1 MHNRSMAPTPT
12 GTLRSTDTGVA
23 LELTRTISAP
33 REDVWARLTESSRT
47 AQWFGPWERIS
58 HNIIRVTMAFEEGAP
73 ASNMIIDACEPPGLL
88 AVRMTGEVEWP
99 LEVRLTETGPATVLV
114 LVHSCTSTDGLGD
127 IGPGWEYY
135 LDMFIAAGNADPHP
149 SFDDYYPS
157 QQEYYSSLRPR

>member
-33 REDVWARLTESSRT
+33 REDVWAHLTESSRT

-88 AVRMTGEVEWP
+88 AVRLTGEVEWP
-99 LEVRLTETGPATVLV
+99 LEVRLTEAGPATVLV
-114 LVHSCTSTDGLGD
+114 LAHRCTSTDGLGD

-135 LDMFIAAGNADPHP
+135 LDMFIAAGNGDPHP
-149 SFDDYYPS
+149 SFDDDYPS

>member
-47 AQWFGPWERIS
+47 AQWFGPWELIS
-58 HNIIRVTMAFEEGAP
+58 HNTIRVTMAFEQGAP
-73 ASNMIIDACEPPGLL
+73 ASGMIIDACEPPGLL
-88 AVRMTGEVEWP
+88 AVRMTGEVQWP
-99 LEVRLTETGPATVLV
+99 VEVRLTETGPATVLV

-135 LDMFIAAGNADPHP
+135 LDMFVAAGNGDPHP

>member
-58 HNIIRVTMAFEEGAP
+58 HNSIRVTMAFEEGAP
-73 ASNMIIDACEPPGLL
+73 ASDMIIDACEPPGLL
-88 AVRMTGEVEWP
+88 AVRMTGEVEWR
-99 LEVRLTETGPATVLV
+99 LEVRLTDAGAATVLV
-114 LVHSCTSTDGLGD
+114 LAHSCSSTDGLGD

-135 LDMFIAAGNADPHP
+135 LDMFIAAGNGDPHP